1 MTSLSPRDHEVID
14 AVDTLRQIW
23 TSQLLRLCFSEEG
36 TSPLSRGQRTRRAL
50 ARLRS
55 GGHVGRI
62 ERFIGSGGGGSEGYV
77 YIPSNSRTDTIDR
90 HSLDRAELYVRLVE
104 AERQGLC
111 RVIEFTPEETV
122 KGTKVVSDAY
132 LLIEV
137 GGQEYEWY
145 IEVDRGKEYRTQLR
159 TKMRAYTRAA
169 KASSDGY
176 FPRVLY
182 VVSWAVRDRLAE
194 RVRLIRDVAGEQE
207 FPEQYEACT
216 LDETLS
222 LLLG

>member
-1 MTSLSPRDHEVID
+1 M
-14 AVDTLRQIW
+14 
-23 TSQLLRLCFSEEG
+23 
-36 TSPLSRGQRTRRAL
+36 

-62 ERFIGSGGGGSEGYV
+62 DRFIGMGGGGSEGYV
-77 YIPSNSRTDTIDR
+77 YIPANSRTDTIDR
-90 HSLDRAELYVRLVE
+90 HSLDRTEFYVRLVE
-104 AERQGLC
+104 AERQGKC
-111 RVIEFTPEETV
+111 RVLEFTPEETV

-132 LLIEV
+132 LLIDV
-137 GGQEYEWY
+137 AGQEYDWY
-145 IEVDRGKEYRTQLR
+145 IEIDRGKEYKTQLR

-169 KASSDGY
+169 KNSTDGY

-207 FPEQYEACT
+207 FPEQYEVCT
-216 LDETLS
+216 LDEALI
-222 LLLG
+222 LLFR